1 MWNEWLFGNWFVIL
15 EIKGEPV
22 DANIGNWK
30 WRRRIVKAKRQK
42 ANRGKNMQQ
51 IKYNVKTRKNFKS
64 KTNEMSE
71 YRYSK

>member
-1 MWNEWLFGNWFVIL
+1 M
-15 EIKGEPV
+15 
-22 DANIGNWK
+22 
-30 WRRRIVKAKRQK
+30 KAKRQN
-42 ANRGKNMQQ
+42 ANRGKNMQE